1 MYQYCTS
8 TSPVPRPLVVV
19 WEWDSIL
26 TCLVICTGAL
36 HRLWRWF
43 SRESLNAWG
52 QREEKEGGG
61 VVTDECNKVSSVTG
75 GRREEVG
82 EEGEEEGEEKSRR
95 GEEEKEGEREK
106 RGKGG
111 RGDTEEGSDSPHV
124 YLRGVLQRRTGP
136 CSALSAQQSSWSPC
150 LS

>member
-1 MYQYCTS
+1 M
-8 TSPVPRPLVVV
+8 PGDR
-19 WEWDSIL
+19 
-26 TCLVICTGAL
+26 G
-36 HRLWRWF
+36 RR
-43 SRESLNAWG
+43 R
-52 QREEKEGGG
+52 KG
-61 VVTDECNKVSSVTG
+61 VVTDECNKVSSVIG

-82 EEGEEEGEEKSRR
+82 EEGEEKSRRGGEKRR

-106 RGKGG
+106 RGKWG